1 MYLFFPNYPAV
12 VWSGTTSEH
21 MLSTMK
27 FCIAHMVASCWESK
41 HTCTIWTAMSS
52 SNAATAQRPGCTFE
66 FCWAN
71 MLLKVL
77 KNFFQFDFEMFKII
91 SPFETPPQEF
101 WPCTRLLVGSLGAVR
116 FASSFHCSRA
126 RLYTV
131 RECFVYAMVI
141 FCTHKQT
148 PSEPV
153 KFILFA
159 PHQTNTHTH
168 QQQAIGLD
176 LTLVNV
182 PRRPG
187 QCASERERVCR
198 DFDARST

>member
-1 MYLFFPNYPAV
+1 
-12 VWSGTTSEH
+12 
-21 MLSTMK
+21 
-27 FCIAHMVASCWESK
+27 
-41 HTCTIWTAMSS
+41 
-52 SNAATAQRPGCTFE
+52 
-66 FCWAN
+66 
-71 MLLKVL
+71 
-77 KNFFQFDFEMFKII
+77 MFKII

-148 PSEPV
+148 PPEPV

-198 DFDARST
+198 DFDARSTWITTRCLMVRTFSVNQEGVQRRFMGVDGLCWNQKWPGFGKGATA